1 MVAHTTVKRIW
12 MPAVV
17 SGHELSYLDVG
28 WFFVAELQNDRRCEC
43 AHQALSS
50 GRILLAHRI
59 KTDDI
64 EGIKNRHKKTD
75 HVLNTEEQSF

>member
-1 MVAHTTVKRIW
+1 M
-12 MPAVV
+12 
-17 SGHELSYLDVG
+17 
-28 WFFVAELQNDRRCEC
+28 AELQNDRRCEC